1 MRFPRVVERQ
11 HDSHV
16 SVQVRARAHGGE
28 GGGVK
33 EPHYVVVC
41 WYCGAKSTVPKDKEP
56 EIGICFGCRRF
67 VYYRDGQLVS
77 DPIDFEKRD

>member
-1 MRFPRVVERQ
+1 M
-11 HDSHV
+11 
-16 SVQVRARAHGGE
+16 
-28 GGGVK
+28 K